1 MLVIGLTGGIGTGKT
16 EVAMILNNLGL
27 AVINVDEIGHE
38 SYINGSPAW
47 YEILKTFGKQVLTD
61 KGEIDREKL
70 SRIVFQDDLALE
82 RLNSI
87 VHPKVFFELKKR
99 LNTFE
104 TQERL
109 AVVVEAA
116 LLLEV
121 GWASLVNEVWVTVA
135 KKQHVLSRLRYRNNL
150 DAREV
155 QSRIEAQMP
164 QEERVHFADILIEN
178 DGGIEDLRGKVKA
191 IWEKRVATTDKDSI

>member
-16 EVAMILNNLGL
+16 EVAMILNDLGV

-38 SYINGSPAW
+38 SYIKGSSAW
-47 YEILKTFGKQVLTD
+47 YEILKTFGKQVLKD

-70 SRIVFQDDLALE
+70 SSVVFQDHRALE

-87 VHPKVFFELKKR
+87 VHPRVFFELKKR
-99 LNTFE
+99 LNTFAA
-104 TQERL
+104 QKRL

-121 GWASLVNEVWVTVA
+121 GWASIVNEVWVTVA
-135 KKQHVLSRLRYRNNL
+135 KEQHVLDRLRYRNNL
-150 DAREV
+150 DAQEARA
-155 QSRIEAQMP
+155 RIEAQMP
-164 QEERVHFADILIEN
+164 QEERVNFADILIEN
-178 DGGIEDLRGKVKA
+178 DGRIEDLRVKVKA
-191 IWEKRVATTDKDSI
+191 IWRKRVATTDEDSI